1 MTVIIASTSKTSK
14 TNLKIQFQ
22 SAELYCAAHLH
33 PTSDLK
39 SKILVTSMYGI
50 CYLNYNNDFSFVLD
64 TLLSHSLRNGFLHS
78 NEEKYPSN
86 FPSPMPNLK
95 EAMCS
100 MPKSDNCSIPPGRV
114 L

>member
-1 MTVIIASTSKTSK
+1 MHQQSKQAK
-14 TNLKIQFQ
+14 QIEKCIYD
-22 SAELYCAAHLH
+22 SAELYYVAHLH

-39 SKILVTSMYGI
+39 SKVLVILMYGI
-50 CYLNYNNDFSFVLD
+50 CYLNYNNDFLFVLN
-64 TLLSHSLRNGFLHS
+64 TLLSHSLHNDFLHP

-86 FPSPMPNLK
+86 FPSPMPSLK

-100 MPKSDNCSIPPGRV
+100 MPKSDNCSIPSGRV